1 MRKKKGARRKKRVNL
16 FNFTINY
23 NNPTSSGTALFNGN
37 ISQTS
42 WSTLSEDKSAKMYN
56 YRYDALSRITS
67 AIDNTTDKRY
77 SLTNV
82 SYDKMGN
89 ITALSRNGHRNVEA
103 SNFGVMD
110 DLTYSYDNGNKLMRI
125 SDAATIDQFGFKDDV
140 VGSSPDTTNDYTYD
154 VNGNMLTDT
163 NKGITSNILYNHL
176 SLPTQINV
184 KGQVINYTYDAA
196 GNKLKKVTNGVTTEY
211 AGNYRYVG
219 GELKDFKHPEGYVK
233 NDGGTFNYVY
243 SYTDHLGNVRLNYAD
258 LNNDGVI
265 QAATEI
271 LDEKNYYP
279 FGGTHGGYNT
289 AINGAYYPF
298 GYNGKEE
305 NDENGLATLDFGARN
320 YDKWAGRWMNIDPL
334 ADQMRR
340 HSPYNYAFD
349 NPVYFIDPDG
359 MAPKSNDWIDNG
371 DGTYTAEAG
380 DSASTLHSQHL
391 EKKGVSFEEVDGVV
405 QDQHGKNKV
414 NPIDN
419 IEDSNIVEGDV
430 VVMSDEVADKMDKAQ
445 VKEEAKTERV
455 ENEKKVEK
463 LDKNIDSLS
472 KEITKSH
479 KRMETYN
486 AMNDYARKYEKFA
499 PGGAGINLG
508 NSMRAAENESD
519 SIKNSNRRTKLQKK
533 KDSIK
538 KRIK

>member
-1 MRKKKGARRKKRVNL
+1 
-16 FNFTINY
+16 
-23 NNPTSSGTALFNGN
+23 
-37 ISQTS
+37 
-42 WSTLSEDKSAKMYN
+42 
-56 YRYDALSRITS
+56 
-67 AIDNTTDKRY
+67 
-77 SLTNV
+77 
-82 SYDKMGN
+82 MGN

-140 VGSSPDTTNDYTYD
+140 VGSTPDTANDYTYD
-154 VNGNMLTDT
+154 VNGNMLTDI

-279 FGGTHGGYNT
+279 FGGTHEGYNT
-289 AINGAYYPF
+289 AINGVYYPF

-320 YDKWAGRWMNIDPL
+320 YDKWAGRWMNLDPL

-359 MAPKSNDWIDNG
+359 MAPVGQEDCCGPGTPTGTAQTVIKATNYIARKVTQAYRSFMGLPAINLEGGHVDKAGSGVVISNTPHVGDSGQSIAEHPGENIIVPHDVINTVKTVGKMGKNPKMG
-371 DGTYTAEAG
+371 DGMTNAVSKTKNAASNMSKNVKDFQKGMKNAKKFVKVVENTMNVSNFDKDTTFTTTYANG
-380 DSASTLHSQHL
+380 
-391 EKKGVSFEEVDGVV
+391 
-405 QDQHGKNKV
+405 
-414 NPIDN
+414 
-419 IEDSNIVEGDV
+419 IVEASATYGRTGVKTDTV
-430 VVMSDEVADKMDKAQ
+430 TVPKSKVDSVLTSVKQKDAAALKNLENRMDKIA
-445 VKEEAKTERV
+445 
-455 ENEKKVEK
+455 N
-463 LDKNIDSLS
+463 
-472 KEITKSH
+472 
-479 KRMETYN
+479 
-486 AMNDYARKYEKFA
+486 
-499 PGGAGINLG
+499 G
-508 NSMRAAENESD
+508 NN
-519 SIKNSNRRTKLQKK
+519 
-533 KDSIK
+533 
-538 KRIK
+538 